1 MVFKLL
7 KYDFKSML
15 RVFIPLWLALLAV
28 SVINHFSV
36 SATSSYADSLIWDM
50 KAIAMLVFFGLII
63 AAGVLTAVLVIQR
76 FYLGLLKDE
85 GYLMFTLPVKPWQL
99 LTSKVVSAL
108 VVCALSLGV
117 GVLSVMILGYQM
129 EDYQRMFSGLGTT
142 IQTYPES
149 FIALLVLGLAYAF
162 AAITQIYV
170 SLALGHLA
178 NRHRIAWAVG
188 HQQLGPS
195 AGDALGNLLPGFSGC
210 GALQPVPVDYGWDI
224 PGAGR
229 HFLPGN
235 GADSLQKAESGVIFM
250 GSEAFGLPAFYAW
263 DISPK
268 KTGKILGC
276 SKHSF

>member
-28 SVINHFSV
+28 SAIIHFSV

-117 GVLSVMILGYQM
+117 GVLSVMIVGYQM

-142 IQTYPES
+142 IQTYAES
-149 FIALLVLGLAYAF
+149 SIALLVLGLACAF

-170 SLALGHLA
+170 ALALGHLA

-188 HQQLGPS
+188 VYIAIQTVLSWVFTNSWDPLRVMLWGTSYPVFLDVGRFNQFLWIMAGIYLVLGGIFFLVTERILS
-195 AGDALGNLLPGFSGC
+195 KKLNL
-210 GALQPVPVDYGWDI
+210 
-224 PGAGR
+224 
-229 HFLPGN
+229 
-235 GADSLQKAESGVIFM
+235 E
-250 GSEAFGLPAFYAW
+250 
-263 DISPK
+263 
-268 KTGKILGC
+268 
-276 SKHSF
+276 

>member
-1 MVFKLL
+1 MVFKVL

-28 SVINHFSV
+28 SAINHFSFPTPDGSTYNV
-36 SATSSYADSLIWDM
+36 DGM
-50 KAIAMLVFFGLII
+50 KIIPLLVFFGVLI
-63 AAGVLTAVLVIQR
+63 AVWVLTAVLVIQR

-108 VVCALSLGV
+108 VVCVLSLGV
-117 GVLSVMILGYQM
+117 GVLSMMILGYQM

-170 SLALGHLA
+170 SQALGHLA

-188 HQQLGPS
+188 VYIAIQTVLSWVFTNSWDPLRVMLWGTSYPVFLDVGRFNQFLWIMAGIYLVLGGIFFLVTERILS
-195 AGDALGNLLPGFSGC
+195 KKLNL
-210 GALQPVPVDYGWDI
+210 
-224 PGAGR
+224 
-229 HFLPGN
+229 
-235 GADSLQKAESGVIFM
+235 E
-250 GSEAFGLPAFYAW
+250 
-263 DISPK
+263 
-268 KTGKILGC
+268 
-276 SKHSF
+276 

>member
-1 MVFKLL
+1 MPCSGRFSGRNPLEVNIMVFKLL

-28 SVINHFSV
+28 SAINHFSV

-188 HQQLGPS
+188 IYIAIQTVLSWVFTNSWDPLRVMLWGTSYPVFLEVGRFNQFLWIMAGIDLVLGGIFFLVTERILS
-195 AGDALGNLLPGFSGC
+195 KKLNL
-210 GALQPVPVDYGWDI
+210 
-224 PGAGR
+224 
-229 HFLPGN
+229 
-235 GADSLQKAESGVIFM
+235 E
-250 GSEAFGLPAFYAW
+250 
-263 DISPK
+263 
-268 KTGKILGC
+268 
-276 SKHSF
+276 

>member
-1 MVFKLL
+1 MLCSGRFSGRNPLEVNIMVFKLL

-28 SVINHFSV
+28 SAINHFSV

-188 HQQLGPS
+188 VYIAIQTVLSWVFTNSWDPLRVMLWGTSYPVFLDVGRFNQFLWIMAGIYLVLGGIFFLVTERILS
-195 AGDALGNLLPGFSGC
+195 KKLNL
-210 GALQPVPVDYGWDI
+210 
-224 PGAGR
+224 
-229 HFLPGN
+229 
-235 GADSLQKAESGVIFM
+235 E
-250 GSEAFGLPAFYAW
+250 
-263 DISPK
+263 
-268 KTGKILGC
+268 
-276 SKHSF
+276 

>member
-1 MVFKLL
+1 MLCSGRFSGRNPLEVKIMVFKLL

-28 SVINHFSV
+28 SAINHFSV

-85 GYLMFTLPVKPWQL
+85 GYLMFTLPVKSWQL

-188 HQQLGPS
+188 VYIAIQTVLSWVFTNSWDPLRVMLWGTSYPVFLDVGRFNQFLWIMAGIYLVLGGIFFLVTERILS
-195 AGDALGNLLPGFSGC
+195 KKLNL
-210 GALQPVPVDYGWDI
+210 
-224 PGAGR
+224 
-229 HFLPGN
+229 
-235 GADSLQKAESGVIFM
+235 E
-250 GSEAFGLPAFYAW
+250 
-263 DISPK
+263 
-268 KTGKILGC
+268 
-276 SKHSF
+276 

>member
-1 MVFKLL
+1 MLCSGRFSGRNPLEVKIMVFKLL

-28 SVINHFSV
+28 SAINHFSV

-188 HQQLGPS
+188 VYIAIQTVLSWVFTNSWDPLRVMLWGTSYPVFLDVGRFNQLLWIM
-195 AGDALGNLLPGFSGC
+195 AGIYLVLGGIFFLVTERILSKKLNL
-210 GALQPVPVDYGWDI
+210 
-224 PGAGR
+224 
-229 HFLPGN
+229 
-235 GADSLQKAESGVIFM
+235 E
-250 GSEAFGLPAFYAW
+250 
-263 DISPK
+263 
-268 KTGKILGC
+268 
-276 SKHSF
+276 

>member
-28 SVINHFSV
+28 SAINHFSV

-188 HQQLGPS
+188 VYIAIQTVLSWLFTNSWDPLRVMLWGTSYPVFLDVGRFNQFLWIMAGIYLVLGGIFFLVTERILS
-195 AGDALGNLLPGFSGC
+195 KKLNL
-210 GALQPVPVDYGWDI
+210 
-224 PGAGR
+224 
-229 HFLPGN
+229 
-235 GADSLQKAESGVIFM
+235 E
-250 GSEAFGLPAFYAW
+250 
-263 DISPK
+263 
-268 KTGKILGC
+268 
-276 SKHSF
+276 

>member
-1 MVFKLL
+1 MLCSGRFSGRNPLEVNIMVFKLL

-15 RVFIPLWLALLAV
+15 LVFIPLWLALLAV
-28 SVINHFSV
+28 SAINHFSV

-149 FIALLVLGLAYAF
+149 FIALLVLGLACAF

-188 HQQLGPS
+188 VYIAIQTVLSWVFTNSWDPLRVMLWGTSYPVFLDVGRFNQFLWIMAGIYLVLGGIFFLVTERILS
-195 AGDALGNLLPGFSGC
+195 KKLNL
-210 GALQPVPVDYGWDI
+210 
-224 PGAGR
+224 
-229 HFLPGN
+229 
-235 GADSLQKAESGVIFM
+235 E
-250 GSEAFGLPAFYAW
+250 
-263 DISPK
+263 
-268 KTGKILGC
+268 
-276 SKHSF
+276 

>member
-15 RVFIPLWLALLAV
+15 RVFVPLWLALLAV
-28 SVINHFSV
+28 SVINHFSLT
-36 SATSSYADSLIWDM
+36 ATSSYADSLIWDM

-188 HQQLGPS
+188 VYIAIQTVLS
-195 AGDALGNLLPGFSGC
+195 WLSTALGGQVQSWLLDTNSILNFQMASVNKAMWIMAGMYLVLGGIFFLVTERILSKKLNL
-210 GALQPVPVDYGWDI
+210 
-224 PGAGR
+224 
-229 HFLPGN
+229 
-235 GADSLQKAESGVIFM
+235 E
-250 GSEAFGLPAFYAW
+250 
-263 DISPK
+263 
-268 KTGKILGC
+268 
-276 SKHSF
+276 

>member
-188 HQQLGPS
+188 VYIAIQTVLSWVFTNSWDPLRVMLWGTTYPVFLDVGRFNRFLWIMAGIYLVLGGIFFLVTERILS
-195 AGDALGNLLPGFSGC
+195 KKLNL
-210 GALQPVPVDYGWDI
+210 
-224 PGAGR
+224 
-229 HFLPGN
+229 
-235 GADSLQKAESGVIFM
+235 E
-250 GSEAFGLPAFYAW
+250 
-263 DISPK
+263 
-268 KTGKILGC
+268 
-276 SKHSF
+276 